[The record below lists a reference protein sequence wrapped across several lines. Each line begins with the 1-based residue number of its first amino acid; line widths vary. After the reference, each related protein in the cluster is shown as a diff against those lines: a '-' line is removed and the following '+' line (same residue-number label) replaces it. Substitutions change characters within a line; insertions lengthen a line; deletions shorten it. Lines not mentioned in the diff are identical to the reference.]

1 MACCSILYAQGH
13 GALAYTALHDL
24 KINVLSRILLAVSLA
39 ASNRKSGS
47 PCPPVGGRRLIMP
60 LPEELALAT

>member
-1 MACCSILYAQGH
+1 MIVACIILYAQGH

-39 ASNRKSGS
+39 TRNRGK
-47 PCPPVGGRRLIMP
+47 VGHHVLP
-60 LPEELALAT
+60 LAVVD